1 MAHAGAAGAAGTA
14 GHCGRRG
21 DGAMGTRLG
30 RTQLTAA
37 ASSARRRRARVT
49 GFLVAEPVNNVAPD
63 AAQLSDA
70 YSHFSVPSEP
80 MAAYVLTDACEL
92 LGTRPAR

>member
-1 MAHAGAAGAAGTA
+1 M
-14 GHCGRRG
+14 
-21 DGAMGTRLG
+21 
-30 RTQLTAA
+30 
-37 ASSARRRRARVT
+37 T